1 MAGKGKVFTGARAK
15 FSING
20 IKVGYA
26 SGVTFRETIEYED
39 VRGLDSIEVLEQV
52 PVGYSVTLS
61 ARRTRLVG
69 ESFKAMGL
77 FPATGVSSDEH
88 LRNILLAAEFTA
100 TVEDSHTQK
109 LIATISQ
116 VKFESVGWSV
126 DSRGVVGEDV
136 TFRAIRAK
144 DESEVT

>member
-1 MAGKGKVFTGARAK
+1 MAGKGRVMTGARARFK
-15 FSING
+15 ING

-69 ESFKAMGL
+69 ETFKSMGL
-77 FPATGVSSDEH
+77 FPATGTSTDDH
-88 LRNILLAAEFTA
+88 LANILNAADFTA
-100 TVEDSHTQK
+100 TIEDSHTEK
-109 LIATISQ
+109 LIATVSQ

-126 DSRGVVGEDV
+126 DARGVVGEDV

-144 DESEVT
+144 DESEVS